1 MALHHKN
8 SSYFCV
14 ELFKNIL
21 DEEKVQI
28 LQLSSDLASWSQTE
42 YEHEH
47 IPQTVQRITQW
58 NCRHDQGRGHRQN
71 WPRAPAWLTEN
82 TSGWGWGTVYR
93 YFIVLEKYMLQCIGG
108 MINILLN
115 LLNIRLINIRYTKTD
130 NYYLCLY
137 LSIQNEIQNFFFTYR
152 LLS

>member
-1 MALHHKN
+1 MALHHDKKN
-8 SSYFCV
+8 TAVIHFSCFCV
-14 ELFKNIL
+14 KHFKKSFGWA
-21 DEEKVQI
+21 KVQL
-28 LQLSSDLASWSQTE
+28 LQLSADLATWSQTE

-93 YFIVLEKYMLQCIGG
+93 
-108 MINILLN
+108 
-115 LLNIRLINIRYTKTD
+115 
-130 NYYLCLY
+130 
-137 LSIQNEIQNFFFTYR
+137 
-152 LLS
+152 